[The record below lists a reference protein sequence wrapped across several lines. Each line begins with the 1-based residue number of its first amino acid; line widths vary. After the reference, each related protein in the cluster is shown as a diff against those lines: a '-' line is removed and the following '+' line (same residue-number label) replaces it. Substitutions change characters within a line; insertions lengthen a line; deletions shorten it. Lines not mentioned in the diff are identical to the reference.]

1 MFQQSL
7 ILPVTLLF
15 IGGANAQAAGLP
27 VRNITGQNPW
37 INLPAKLPK
46 YARTLPKNLLGLS
59 IEMDQWPQWAG
70 TTLGSP
76 NKFVNTVLNNIASR
90 TGYAVNL
97 RVGAFPFPEATY
109 VAIGKDFYA
118 LSANMPA
125 GTDFTWGLN
134 LRVFNASESVAQAV
148 QLVSL
153 FIEEYDTFYGSR
165 AAMLKNVTLKLIE
178 LGNEPDLY
186 FFRGAAYNNVE
197 LTNYT
202 QTWIST
208 AGQIL
213 SSIDLTF
220 PGAPGFQIGAW
231 ADAYRDS
238 IFTVAG
244 TLGTGILDSAAGALV
259 KSFSVHN
266 YFGRHTGDPVT
277 EPKNGQLM
285 GRSTIRGNVTRFAA
299 QVPQAEAA
307 GMDYV
312 LGETN
317 SFSSHGSPGLSDS
330 AEAALWLVD
339 FSLQLAS
346 VGVNRI
352 YFHEGVGFAYNLI
365 QPVPI
370 PGNGTTATSVPRV
383 QAAYYGALMVAE
395 AIGTGANTKVA
406 ELPSNS
412 TSIAAYGIWE
422 NERLARAVIINSD
435 VYFAGATNGTRSSKT
450 VSLGGYSNGK
460 TSIKR
465 LTAPGA
471 NSTEVLWAGQNFTLG
486 DPTGSVRETWLN
498 SSTITLEAT
507 EAVLLCFK

>member
-1 MFQQSL
+1 MLQQGL
-7 ILPVTLLF
+7 ILPVALLF

-97 RVGAFPFPEATY
+97 RVGADSEDTGFSVPDVPVYSAIFPNATAAFPFPEATY

-148 QLVSL
+148 QL
-153 FIEEYDTFYGSR
+153 YDTFYGSR

-178 LGNEPDLY
+178 LGNEPDLF
-186 FFRGAAYNNVE
+186 FFRGAAYNHVE
-197 LTNYT
+197 LSNYT
-202 QTWIST
+202 QTWVST

-213 SSIDLTF
+213 NSIDLTF

-277 EPKNGQLM
+277 EPKSGQLM

-307 GMDYV
+307 GIDYV

-370 PGNGTTATSVPRV
+370 PGNGTTATDVPRV

-406 ELPSNS
+406 ELSSNS

-422 NERLARAVIINSD
+422 NDRLARAVIINSD
-435 VYFAGATNGTRSSKT
+435 VFFAGTNETRSSQT
-450 VSLGGYSNGK
+450 VELGGYTNGK

-471 NSTEVLWAGQNFTLG
+471 NSTEV
-486 DPTGSVRETWLN
+486 
-498 SSTITLEAT
+498 
-507 EAVLLCFK
+507 